1 MAEWR
6 GAAILC
12 ALRPHAENGAI
23 ARLLTADQGLIAG
36 YIRGGQ
42 SRRLA
47 PVLIPGNR
55 VVAHW
60 YARTPEQL
68 GHLTLELDRPA
79 AAAAL
84 GDPLYARTL
93 EWATAIT
100 AASLAEGHAYP
111 VLYEALDGLVTLL
124 CLAPDP
130 RAALSAL
137 VRFELVLLAELGF
150 GLDLERCAVTGGHD
164 DLAYVSPKSGRAINR
179 AAAAPWLDKL
189 LPLPAFLV
197 LRANDWPDWPEIA
210 QGMALSGYF
219 IERELVP
226 ERADALR
233 ETRMRLAAA
242 VATMAK

>member
-1 MAEWR
+1 MAEWH
-6 GAAILC
+6 GPAILC
-12 ALRPHAENGAI
+12 AVRPHAENGAI

-36 YIRGGQ
+36 YVRGGQ

-47 PVLIPGNR
+47 PVLMPGNR
-55 VVAHW
+55 VATRW

-84 GDPLYARTL
+84 GDPLCARAL

-111 VLYEALDGLVTLL
+111 LLYEALDGLVVLL

-130 RAALSAL
+130 RAALGAL
-137 VRFELVLLAELGF
+137 VRYELVLLAELGF
-150 GLDLERCAVTGGHD
+150 GLDLTRCAVTGGGD
-164 DLAYVSPKSGRAINR
+164 DLAYVSPKSGRAVNR

-189 LPLPAFLV
+189 LPLPGFLV
-197 LRANDWPDWPEIA
+197 RRANDWPDWAELA
-210 QGMALSGYF
+210 QGLALSGYF

-226 ERADALR
+226 NGADALR
-233 ETRMRLAAA
+233 ETRVRLASA
-242 VATMAK
+242 VAAMG